1 MAFEN
6 LSFAQFQG
14 CLGFTLKGVK
24 LSGMWKMFFPG
35 LFLLGGGVVVRSHY
49 VAHTGQTQT

>member
-1 MAFEN
+1 MAFES

-35 LFLLGGGVVVRSHY
+35 LFLLGGRG
-49 VAHTGQTQT
+49 